1 MKLKVYIDST
11 ILGATKAMIGGIDNS
26 DFDIN
31 HIVVVPD
38 RFSLQMEK
46 LLLKTLPAKALFNVK
61 VVGLSSLA
69 VNILNQLGKKCEVL
83 TNSECLLLTAQ
94 AIAAVKTQFLT
105 FKKCG
110 ISFAHEAYKLIAQ
123 LKSSKIAVEDLN
135 IKAQGLT
142 GEKYH
147 DIALIYREYEKAL
160 QGKLDANARL
170 SLVTQ
175 EIENNN
181 ILSNTNF
188 YFAQF
193 DSFTK
198 EGFDLIK
205 AILPKAREVCLSISE
220 SISIGNDYIYEKDIL
235 QKLTALAK
243 EKACQIELVQ
253 SRQKSTN
260 MQEAIIRGVY
270 SYEKISADNNG
281 YYFSLA
287 TSSIREECL
296 EIAKLIHYYITI
308 GYRYQDMIVCCGEFE
323 KYREE
328 IEDCFEKLDIP
339 CYIDS
344 SVTADNTILS
354 KFIFAFFNVILT
366 GYSNEALLAL
376 LTSPLLRVDGELID
390 KCQKFSV
397 DNIYKYKK
405 YIEKDFYLANI
416 LTRLEKL
423 SNAKDFEALIKE
435 ICLVA
440 EEGYQSLKEK
450 MIEKSYLKEEKINE
464 QAVDSILQT
473 IELISKYNSD
483 ISIDEYFKTL
493 KLLLSFKE
501 LSSVP
506 TFCDAVMVG
515 DGQEGYFDESKIVF
529 IIGCQGLPVINNDNG
544 LLNDDDIALNFIDK
558 KIEPTIR
565 MINRRNRFKIFN
577 LLTLATKKLITSY
590 QLINEEGKTIEQ
602 PIFIENLNEIF
613 GQRVARFSREIR
625 ELAFLPLPSLLLR
638 FGNRNSFIREY
649 YKYLGKEDRNILKI
663 KDENININKT
673 SISNAKNLYFS
684 SKMRVTQLESYF
696 SCPFKHFISYGLALK
711 EKEIYQFDVRDIGNI
726 CHAGVEIFV
735 KEQMREE
742 RPLSIDKF
750 LKDNLQL
757 IIKKTNLEDKL
768 ETTSEKE
775 VLLSYLTHQLKVVL
789 NDVAKE
795 MELSSFKPKLTE
807 VKIDNVKVGKEKID
821 LVGKAD
827 RVDES
832 GDYFRIID
840 YKTGRTGNLLKEL
853 YYGDKLQL
861 FLYQG
866 IFGKLLNKKPAGV
879 FYFNAKLEYL
889 KNDEERYILK
899 GLVENDDKIIE
910 LFDNSLSDG
919 KASSVLAIGKFDGKY
934 KGSAISKLPLSVYE
948 KYAKDLADRATDE
961 IVEGYIEAKPNESA
975 CALCKYKAICNYEK
989 TLGVRKSKKISSD
1002 VFSGESDEN

>member
-170 SLVTQ
+170 NLVTQ
-175 EIENNN
+175 EIENND

-253 SRQKSTN
+253 SRQKLTN

-270 SYEKISADNNG
+270 SYEKISTDNNG

-366 GYSNEALLAL
+366 GYGKEALLAL

-775 VLLSYLTHQLKVVL
+775 ALLSYLTHQLKVVL

-795 MELSSFKPKLTE
+795 LELSSFKPKLTE
-807 VKIDNVKVGKEKID
+807 VKIENVKVGKEKID

-919 KASSVLAIGKFDGKY
+919 MSSSVLAIGKFDGKY

-948 KYAKDLADRATDE
+948 KYAKDLADKATDE